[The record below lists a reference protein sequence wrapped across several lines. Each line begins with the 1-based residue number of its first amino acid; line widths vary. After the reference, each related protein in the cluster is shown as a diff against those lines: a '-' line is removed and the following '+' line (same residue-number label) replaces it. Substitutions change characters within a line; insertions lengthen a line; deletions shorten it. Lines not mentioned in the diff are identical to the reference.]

1 MKQALAGRIADPE
14 VEIRGKLHEVPEC
27 ILRELDQ
34 ETALFVGDGQARL
47 IIEEEVLV
55 ECSYLQPALGFFP
68 EAGEP
73 LKQAPGARDFA
84 SARDLV
90 PISLTR
96 AARIEDQPPPIR
108 DRTARALGPGAASCL
123 TRGLPGRAPS

>member
-1 MKQALAGRIADPE
+1 VQLTYLPVFTQHIT
-14 VEIRGKLHEVPEC
+14 VGKLG
-27 ILRELDQ
+27 
-34 ETALFVGDGQARL
+34 FSL
-47 IIEEEVLV
+47 IKFAWLNKYR
-55 ECSYLQPALGFFP
+55 SLYDFP